1 MGDVI
6 GKHIDELL
14 TWFKKNYKRP
24 KLWIGLGVVIFCLVL
39 LFPYIDSNFFYFTR
53 IEKRIDILERVIE
66 LDEEKINKN
75 EMYKE
80 EYQSILEE
88 IEQQDERSVNS
99 VMNRIITYIN
109 KMTVAGIEQG
119 NVWIKF
125 FTGAI
130 WFLMVTLCIPFM
142 KIEKRSDKILSFILM
157 LIISIVIGS
166 FFSII
171 PIIINPMVNY
181 LGIPILQ
188 IILIFTFLC
197 KL

>member
-24 KLWIGLGVVIFCLVL
+24 KLCIGLGVVIFCLVL

-109 KMTVAGIEQG
+109 KMTVTGIEQG

-125 FTGAI
+125 FTVAI
-130 WFLMVTLCIPFM
+130 WFLIVTLCIPFM